1 MNSLLARRIG
11 KVHRSFVTEILG
23 VTENPEV
30 ISFAGGL
37 PNSVFFP
44 IEEIREAATKVLRD
58 AGPSVLQYTTT
69 QGYLPLRQYIADRYR
84 RKYGLDADPADIIIT
99 NGSQQSFD
107 LIGKVLL
114 ERGDRVVTERPAY
127 HGALQAFSLYEVD
140 FVQVPL
146 MEDGLDIKAL
156 DQVLGTGPAKLFYS
170 VPNFQ
175 NPSGLS
181 YSLQKR
187 KQLADVLASH
197 DLLLVEDDPYG
208 EIRFDGEDLPPVKKF
223 LPDNTVLLG
232 TFSKTVA
239 PGFRL
244 GWAWARREIMDG
256 LLEAKQAADFHSD
269 NFAQQVMH
277 RYLTDN
283 DLDAHITILKA
294 AYRKQRDFMLSV
306 IEKYVPSEVRYTRP
320 SGGMFV
326 YMTLPEGVSTLKL
339 FETAAK
345 RNVAFVPGVAFHA
358 GGQDGDNSM
367 RLSFSSS
374 DEAQTEEGM
383 KRLGAAIKELLA
395 EEAVV

>member
-1 MNSLLARRIG
+1 MNSLFANRIG
-11 KVHRSFVTEILG
+11 KIHRSFVTEILS

-44 IEEIREAATKVLRD
+44 VREIAEAATKVLRED
-58 AGPSVLQYTTT
+58 GPSVLQYTTT

-84 RKYGLDADPADIIIT
+84 RKYDLDADPADIIIT
-99 NGSQQSFD
+99 NGSQQAFD
-107 LIGKVLL
+107 LIGKVLIDP
-114 ERGDRVVTERPAY
+114 GDRLMLERPAY
-127 HGALQAFSLYEVD
+127 HGALQAFSLYEAD
-140 FVQVPL
+140 FIQVPL
-146 MEDGLDIKAL
+146 LEDGLDVEAL
-156 DQVLGTGPAKLFYS
+156 EQALSAGPAKLFYT

-181 YSLQKR
+181 YSLRKR
-187 KQLADVLASH
+187 KQVADALDSH
-197 DLLLVEDDPYG
+197 NLLLVEDDPYG
-208 EIRFDGEDLPPVKKF
+208 EIRFEGEDLPPIKKF
-223 LPDNTVLLG
+223 LPDNGVLLG

-244 GWAWARREIMDG
+244 GWAWAGREIMEA
-256 LLEAKQAADFHSD
+256 LVEAKQAADFHSD
-269 NFAQQVMH
+269 HFAQRVMH
-277 RYLTDN
+277 RYLADN
-283 DLDAHITILKA
+283 DLDAHIALLKS

-306 IEKYVPSEVRYTRP
+306 IEKYVPEGVRYTRP
-320 SGGMFV
+320 NGGMFV
-326 YMTLPEGVSTLKL
+326 YMTLPEGASTLKL

-358 GGQDGDNSM
+358 GGQGGGNSL

-383 KRLGAAIKELLA
+383 KRLGAAIEELLA
-395 EEAVV
+395 ERR

>member
-1 MNSLLARRIG
+1 MSSLFASRIG
-11 KVHRSFVTEILG
+11 KVHRSFVTEILS

-37 PNSVFFP
+37 PNSDFFP
-44 IEEIREAATKVLRD
+44 IEEIGEAATKVLRG
-58 AGPSVLQYTTT
+58 AGPGVLQYTTT

-84 RKYGLDADPADIIIT
+84 RKHGLDADPAEIIIT

-114 ERGDRVVTERPAY
+114 DRGDRVLMERPAY
-127 HGALQAFSLYEVD
+127 HGALQAFSLYEAD

-146 MEDGLDIKAL
+146 LEDGPDMEAL
-156 DQVLGTGPAKLFYS
+156 GVALRAGPSKLFYG

-181 YSLQKR
+181 YSLEKR
-187 KQLADVLASH
+187 KEVAAALGSH
-197 DLLLVEDDPYG
+197 NMLLVEDDPYG
-208 EIRFDGEDLPPVKKF
+208 ELRFEGEDLPPIKTF
-223 LPDNTVLLG
+223 LPGNTVLLG

-244 GWAWARREIMDG
+244 GWAWARRDIMDG

-269 NFAQQVMH
+269 NFAQRLMS
-277 RYLTDN
+277 RYLADN
-283 DLDAHITILKA
+283 DLDAHIAVLKG
-294 AYRKQRDFMLSV
+294 AYRKQRDFMLAV
-306 IEKYVPSEVRYTRP
+306 IEKYVPEEVHYTRP
-320 SGGMFV
+320 KGGMFV
-326 YMTLPEGVSTLKL
+326 YMTLPEGASTLEL
-339 FETAAK
+339 FETAAR

-358 GGQDGDNSM
+358 AGQGGENSM

-374 DEAQTEEGM
+374 DQAQTEEGM

-395 EEAVV
+395 ERR

>member
-1 MNSLLARRIG
+1 MSSLFASRIG
-11 KVHRSFVTEILG
+11 KVHRSFVTEILS

-37 PNSVFFP
+37 PNSDFFP
-44 IEEIREAATKVLRD
+44 IEEIGEAATKVLHE
-58 AGPSVLQYTTT
+58 AGPGVLQYTTT

-84 RKYGLDADPADIIIT
+84 RKHGLDADPAEIIIT

-114 ERGDRVVTERPAY
+114 DRGDRVLMERPAY
-127 HGALQAFSLYEVD
+127 HGALQAFSLYEAD

-146 MEDGLDIKAL
+146 LEDGPDMEAL
-156 DQVLGTGPAKLFYS
+156 GVALSAGPSKLFYG

-181 YSLQKR
+181 YSLEKR
-187 KQLADVLASH
+187 KEVAAALGSH
-197 DLLLVEDDPYG
+197 NMLLVEDDPYG
-208 EIRFDGEDLPPVKKF
+208 ELRFEGEDLPPIKTF
-223 LPDNTVLLG
+223 LPGNTVLLG

-244 GWAWARREIMDG
+244 GWAWARRDIMDG

-269 NFAQQVMH
+269 NFAQRLIS
-277 RYLTDN
+277 RYLADN
-283 DLDAHITILKA
+283 DLDAHIAVLKD
-294 AYRKQRDFMLSV
+294 AYRKQRDFMLAV
-306 IEKYVPSEVRYTRP
+306 IEKYVPEEVHYTRP
-320 SGGMFV
+320 KGGMFV
-326 YMTLPEGVSTLKL
+326 YMTLPEGASTLKL
-339 FETAAK
+339 FETAAR

-358 GGQDGDNSM
+358 AGQGGDNSM

-395 EEAVV
+395 ERR